1 MPTLSGGERRE
12 MVALAA
18 CLAAAALL
26 LAFGDRL
33 GAERLAG
40 LEAGLLWPANQA
52 RDAALA
58 LARGSAENQALKQEV
73 LRLRSEA
80 VALRQAAAEAEQLR
94 RALGFAAAQGPVLV
108 PAQVTAEWGEPWPQ
122 FIRLSAGSRDGV
134 RVGQPV
140 VAPEGL
146 VGRVTQVEAASA
158 RAAVLTDPALAIAC
172 EVAPG
177 GARGVLRFRAERA
190 PGLYLSWV
198 PLTDTVRVGQEV
210 ATSGLSALFPRGLP
224 VGKVAHVARDASG
237 LVQEIR
243 VRPYAD
249 VGRLRGVFVVVDTE
263 QLVPWSPV
271 AAESA
276 AAESLRSAVADSLRG
291 AARADSLRAD
301 SLRAGAATAGRPA
314 APAGGP
320 R

>member
-1 MPTLSGGERRE
+1 MKKILHF
-12 MVALAA
+12 L
-18 CLAAAALL
+18 
-26 LAFGDRL
+26 F
-33 GAERLAG
+33 
-40 LEAGLLWPANQA
+40 
-52 RDAALA
+52 
-58 LARGSAENQALKQEV
+58 
-73 LRLRSEA
+73 
-80 VALRQAAAEAEQLR
+80 
-94 RALGFAAAQGPVLV
+94 
-108 PAQVTAEWGEPWPQ
+108 
-122 FIRLSAGSRDGV
+122 LSALFFAGIAHAEEGV
-134 RVGQPV
+134 
-140 VAPEGL
+140 
-146 VGRVTQVEAASA
+146 TS
-158 RAAVLTDPALAIAC
+158 
-172 EVAPG
+172 
-177 GARGVLRFRAERA
+177 
-190 PGLYLSWV
+190 
-198 PLTDTVRVGQEV
+198 DTVRVGQEV

-301 SLRAGAATAGRPA
+301 SLRAGAAAAGPPA
-314 APAGGP
+314 APTGGP